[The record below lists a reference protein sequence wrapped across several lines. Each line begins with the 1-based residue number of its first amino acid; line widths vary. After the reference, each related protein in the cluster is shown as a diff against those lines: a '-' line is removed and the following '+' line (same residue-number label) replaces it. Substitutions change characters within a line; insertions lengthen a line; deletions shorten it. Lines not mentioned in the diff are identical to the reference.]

1 MGLSQC
7 VEGLFHSIAQSPSSV
22 YGVLVTFGH
31 QSVLLYIQFKGVKV
45 YFNSRLHGSA
55 PHGAEG
61 IAEGRDFHCGQHK
74 QEKGILELHRSSLP
88 LPFLVHLDYSPRNGT
103 PIQMRLAALVHT

>member
-31 QSVLLYIQFKGVKV
+31 QSVLLCIQFKGVKV
-45 YFNSRLHGSA
+45 YFNSWLHGSA

-61 IAEGRDFHCGQHK
+61 IVEGRDFHCGQHK
-74 QEKGILELHRSSLP
+74 QEKSDP
-88 LPFLVHLDYSPRNGT
+88 GT
-103 PIQMRLAALVHT
+103 PQVFSPPTFFGPSGLPQFR